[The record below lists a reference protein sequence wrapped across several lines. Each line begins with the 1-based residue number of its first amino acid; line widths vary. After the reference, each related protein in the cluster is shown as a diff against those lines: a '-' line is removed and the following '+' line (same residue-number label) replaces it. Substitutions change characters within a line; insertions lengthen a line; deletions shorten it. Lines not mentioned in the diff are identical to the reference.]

1 MLIPIEKLVPDPEQ
15 LRKEFNQKDLEELAQ
30 GYNGKGP
37 IYPILARPITEGRFM
52 IVDGHMRWRAA
63 EIAGLKE
70 MECIVRKMTDKE
82 AKQTQ
87 LIANLI
93 RYELK
98 PMEKAKGLKSYKD
111 KYQLS
116 VREVARRI
124 GKDPSYVSRY
134 ISLVEDLD
142 VAVCNTLEAGF
153 LTYTQCFHI
162 AEITN
167 KGKQCELANFV
178 AGGKV
183 KEEAHIAEIVRRINL
198 DAKNEATVEKII
210 ESVVKPPKGHITGQ
224 HTKKKEEKESQ
235 VVRVTII
242 KAIDYFES
250 VLRSPSAS
258 YYQGT
263 TITADWVKRR
273 LHGVVH
279 EIESFLHNLG
289 EDIRF
294 VKVSSEVYDLL
305 QDGVNRGHARDINE
319 LIEKGVKLYLLRN
332 DAYISGGILKVYQV
346 FGEELNSEIQTAEA

>member
-1 MLIPIEKLVPDPEQ
+1 MLIPTEKLVSDPEQ
-15 LRKEFNQKDLEELAQ
+15 PRKELNQKDLEELVQ
-30 GYNGKGP
+30 SYNGKGP

-70 MECIVRKMTDKE
+70 MKCIVRKMTDKE
-82 AKQTQ
+82 AKETQ

-98 PMEKAKGLKSYKD
+98 PMEKARGLKSYKD
-111 KYQLS
+111 KCQLS

-142 VAVCNTLEAGF
+142 VAACNFLEAGF
-153 LTYTQCFHI
+153 LTYTQGFHI
-162 AEITN
+162 AEIKN
-167 KGKQCELANFV
+167 KGKQCELAKFV

-198 DAKNEATVEKII
+198 DTKNEATVGKII
-210 ESVVKPPKGHITGQ
+210 ESVLNPSKGNMRGKHT
-224 HTKKKEEKESQ
+224 TKKEGKESQ
-235 VVRVTII
+235 LVKVSII
-242 KAIDYFES
+242 EAIDYFES
-250 VLRSPSAS
+250 ALQSPETS

-263 TITADWVKRR
+263 TITAAWVKRR
-273 LHGVVH
+273 LHRVVH
-279 EIESFLHNLG
+279 KIELFLHSLG

-294 VKVSSEVYDLL
+294 VEVS
-305 QDGVNRGHARDINE
+305 RRDE
-319 LIEKGVKLYLLRN
+319 FRY
-332 DAYISGGILKVYQV
+332 
-346 FGEELNSEIQTAEA
+346 